1 LSSAA
6 CEGAWR
12 RFTAKQFSGNEFAWA
27 NSVTRFSSSVRIVI
41 GDTAIAARHAA
52 SKPASVNGDV
62 PTGGTSTA
70 RKGGWIIA
78 TGSESTGSEG
88 KPKLA

>member
-1 LSSAA
+1 M
-6 CEGAWR
+6 
-12 RFTAKQFSGNEFAWA
+12 AKRFSGNGLAWA
-27 NSVTRFSSSVRIVI
+27 NSVRRLSSSARTVI
-41 GDTAIAARHAA
+41 GDTAIAARNAA
-52 SKPASVNGDV
+52 SKPASVSGDV

-88 KPKLA
+88 KRKLA